1 MYKGWGTGHHDQDQD
16 TNDTSSSTSNSRGS
30 TNFKDTM
37 EGGGCRCKKAT
48 VSETVMI
55 EMVTITL
62 PQQPTMRAIGRKE
75 LTMTKTVRGQQSKT
89 VTIT

>member
-37 EGGGCRCKKAT
+37 EGRRMQVQEGNGERD
-48 VSETVMI
+48 
-55 EMVTITL
+55 
-62 PQQPTMRAIGRKE
+62 GDD
-75 LTMTKTVRGQQSKT
+75 
-89 VTIT
+89 